1 MSTETMVLRWIPCAV
16 HNLYSHTYGPYLQPF
31 PTPSWGLIQLT
42 FAKHCKNSPPGHVDT
57 SWL

>member
-1 MSTETMVLRWIPCAV
+1 MVLRWIPCAV

-31 PTPSWGLIQLT
+31 PIPSWGLIQLT